1 MTLRTPLCDLL
12 GIDLPIVQSGMNRIA
27 GPELVAQVCEAGGL
41 GILAALALPPE
52 TVREQIRKVRTL
64 TKRPFGVN
72 LWLIEP
78 GTGAPDVEVLRGAQK
93 QLDVFRGRLG
103 APAKSAAPTV
113 APLNIRENIEV
124 ILEERVPVFSTAL
137 GDPGDEIVSRC
148 HSQGVKVISMVASV
162 EEAAQVERSGV
173 DAVVAQGFEAG
184 GHRSSWTGAEPVGLF
199 ALVPRV
205 VDAVKVPVIA
215 SGGIGDGRGLAAALA
230 LGAQG
235 VLLGTRFLA
244 TKESAAPEFWKKAV
258 LAGRESSLTKVLS
271 GLPARAMRNAFVREY
286 EASGAPV
293 LPPFVQRA
301 AAQDVYDAAT
311 ARGDAELAALY
322 AGQSAGLIHDLP
334 GAGDVVRALAAE
346 AEAAL
351 RRAMSWQGSR

>member
-12 GIDLPIVQSGMNRIA
+12 GIDIPVVQSGMNRIA

-52 TVREQIRKVRTL
+52 TLREQIRKVRAL

-72 LWLIEP
+72 LWLMEP
-78 GTGAPDVEVLRGAQK
+78 GKEPPGGDALRGAQK
-93 QLDVFRGRLG
+93 QLDVFRSRLG
-103 APAKSAAPTV
+103 APSRSAVPAVP
-113 APLNIRENIEV
+113 PLNVAENIEV
-124 ILEERVPVFSTAL
+124 ILEEQVPVFSTAL
-137 GDPGDEIVSRC
+137 GDPGAEMVSRC
-148 HSQGVKVISMVASV
+148 HSRGVKVLSMVASV
-162 EEAAQVERSGV
+162 EEALQVERSGV
-173 DAVVAQGFEAG
+173 DAIVAQGFEAG
-184 GHRSSWTGAEPVGLF
+184 GHQSSWIGAQPVGLF

-205 VDAVKVPVIA
+205 VDAVKKPVIA
-215 SGGIGDGRGLAAALA
+215 SGGIADGRGFAAALA

-258 LAGRESSLTKVLS
+258 LAGRESSLTKVLT

-334 GAGDVVRALAAE
+334 GAGDVVRALAAD

-351 RRAMSWQGSR
+351 RRAMSARGSR

>member
-12 GIDLPIVQSGMNRIA
+12 GIEVPVLQSGMNRIA
-27 GPELVAQVCEAGGL
+27 GPDLVAQVCEAGGL
-41 GILAALALPPE
+41 GILAALGLAPDTL
-52 TVREQIRKVRTL
+52 RGQIRQVRAL
-64 TKRPFGVN
+64 TRRPFGVN
-72 LWLIEP
+72 LWLVEP
-78 GTGAPDVEVLRGAQK
+78 GNALPGDDALRGAQK
-93 QLDVFRGRLG
+93 QLDVFRSRLG
-103 APAKSAAPTV
+103 APAKSALPAVP
-113 APLNIRENIEV
+113 PLNVPQNIEV

-137 GDPGDEIVSRC
+137 GDPGAEIVSRC
-148 HSQGVKVISMVASV
+148 HSRGVKVVSMVASID
-162 EEAAQVERSGV
+162 EALQVERSGV

-184 GHRSSWTGAEPVGLF
+184 GHRSSWTGSEPVGLF

-205 VDAVKVPVIA
+205 VDAIKAPVIA
-215 SGGIGDGRGLAAALA
+215 SGGIGDGRGFAAALA

-244 TKESAAPEFWKKAV
+244 TRESAAPEFWKKAV
-258 LAGRESSLTKVLS
+258 QAGRESSLTKVLT

-293 LPPFVQRA
+293 LPPFMQRA

-311 ARGDAELAALY
+311 ARGDGELAALF

-334 GAGDVVRALAAE
+334 GAGEVVRALAAE

-351 RRAMSWQGSR
+351 RRAMSATGSR